1 VVFEPDPSG
10 LNPAGR
16 AKQALLTAPHGAT
29 ATWELVYEANNA
41 VTMLPRCH
49 DTWPH
54 NKPTVPV
61 SMLQAVK
68 VPTSPKTAFAMTYE
82 LGSVPASSC
91 RQGLLTRLALPTAGN
106 ENTVCNGG
114 QHCAGIE
121 WSYADYQMP
130 LAACDGRVH
139 FSLTPGVVEKRV
151 YATTGLSQP
160 TGKWTYLPTL
170 TTTSD
175 PARTVQCSDGFPP
188 QYSVEHFYTFTNTVT
203 NLLNDQTVHHFS
215 VLPRPNHEVPQ
226 PPSVVSRW
234 QEFSLP
240 LTRAASITGS
250 DGKTLYLS
258 EEIKDC
264 TSPTNCTTAA
274 KKYVRYD
281 RDASLFYL
289 SSPITDRYDLQRRP
303 VSERTVYLPGLPK
316 EHFVEN
322 TRTDFDG
329 VGHYRNMVE
338 LGGGWALAGG
348 ARTVTTYF
356 NPESRTYM
364 LDDNDQPT
372 TQHNYVSLAGR
383 SPWKLDTYVSIART
397 QGGSAAAERTCFDS
411 GTGFLERRRLYAN
424 GAGPGTHDVIVVY
437 GGKTAQGNV
446 TGQTFYGGDK
456 ATLNTGTDVC
466 AANFPFPAADYA
478 TVRGFGG
485 GGGLPTSMEWKEGA
499 ATVLRQY
506 LASVD
511 VNGARVLSTTEPDE
525 IRTDYHYDVLG
536 RLEWIKPGGA
546 NPPAN
551 EKFTAWTRFTY
562 GTAAAGGCVAGNPD
576 SCASLLV
583 ERFTAGSFGGAPL
596 ERRRYRFDG
605 LGRLIRDGIGV
616 PGIAATEWSEVVTKY
631 DSEGQVFF
639 RSERHTTNPDNI
651 GTSFSGFDV
660 FGRPTQVVS
669 ADGTSVDL
677 SYVGVQ
683 AETRTTKIARF
694 NGTFVNGQA
703 LPPIVDK
710 PTDKTTTFDALHRV
724 AEVLGNAN
732 GPTSGQLKTGYLYDV
747 GDRVTGV
754 RMTEL
759 GTNLPQNRD
768 FAYDGLGRLRS
779 EDHPELLHTGSAV
792 FCGSGAHTQSHDV
805 VYDGYDSLGNLL
817 RKCDDE
823 VDLVFKYDR
832 AQRLTEVRRVGE
844 HPNDPCNSEVGTCL
858 EKRIYGV
865 GTTAGNRSAG
875 KLAQAS
881 SFNYRS
887 DTAPPP
893 ANTALFGAVELIYNY
908 SYDGTVAVDG
918 GLSSRTLKW
927 SVSTNPTLAPVPFAE
942 TFKQDFSY
950 TSLGLPAKVDY
961 PTCEF
966 AGCTRSPRLVSLGYT
981 EGMLT
986 NVSGYATLTYWPHPM
1001 LRRVTFADSRIWQQ
1015 DPDVSHLPRPK
1026 FICIPVAGTPA
1037 SVDCTTG
1044 LGPYTYDGDGNL
1056 KTVGGEKWVYDEYGQ
1071 VVYGQMSS
1079 GEYERFG
1086 YDLFDNMQTK
1096 WYGRITNGV
1105 AADSSV
1111 RNLPTSLTTN
1121 RLVGA
1126 NYGYDQ
1132 RGNLIA
1138 WDGNTYKYDERGR
1151 LGVAHQAGKVRW
1163 YFYDVDGERTLTFEP
1178 PEFTPD
1184 VRPNYDWTLRGLD
1197 GKALRWLQFT
1207 RVNGVFTWTWK
1218 KDYVYRNGAPLAYE
1232 TPAGR
1237 GTYFVDHLATPRL
1250 VYAENGSVSG
1260 HHYYPFGE
1268 EAFFQSGDAE
1278 AIKFTG
1284 HERDLFDTTS
1294 AQDDIDYMHARSY
1307 EPLLGRFMSPDRF
1320 DMLGLQ
1326 RTSPDRFGELLRQPA
1341 SWNLYGYAI
1350 NNPVKYQDPDGRAW
1364 QLVFAGAGGGTATAG
1379 TGAAGGTAAFTAGA
1393 LPVVAAGLAGVAL
1406 GYGIDQIPGV
1416 SDFVTIDKLSD
1427 AIANVMLASAA
1438 KEAKNNI
1445 DGTLTRTYEHIGTG
1459 GYPPPNEPNDPRW
1472 RNVYNRLKHQLES
1485 ARERVKELWRSDQS
1499 EYLRKVEQALADLEK
1514 WFRPGG

>member
-1 VVFEPDPSG
+1 MPRSRPGIFVVVAIVLLGLGSIAAPATAQVGNVFLGAPCRILDAGVTNEEPLFLAQEERTVPVTGSCGVPADASAVFVVITVAHALDPGYLTIYESGGVMPRAIAIDYDAGSTVTNTIAVALGQARDGSGSLQVFAAAEARVALDVVGFAGNPDNGGEWKGPFGYRPVPGCRVTDTREDGGAIQGYQSRLIAVQGRCNIPESAPVAMLNVTAIAAEEAGQLELYPSDEHPQALGETSFPVGEDRAGALLVRLAQEPGGDVAIDNNSHGTVNAVVDAQGYFDVNAPTAYRAVTPCTLVHSALQSGQSQTFSAEACRGSFPVGRQPVAVFVNLRVLSAEAHGEVVATLPGSTDPIVSSLMAFPEIKTPLAHGAVLELDAGGSFALLATTKDESPIDVVVDVYGYFETQGGVLELVDPGLVLTDGIHPANERGVDPNKLYDFGGIDKVNLVNGNLSIKLPIGSRYPVGGGLSYGLQLAYNAKNWDYQLRREVAGSNWIYSTEAVPNRVSNAGVGWMISVGGRLLSPSDAENNSGGPMLVGGPRQDPQPQWVWIDPEGAEHIFYGQLNAREDGPIAGTLWTRDGTYLRLSNDGTNFKKLEFPDGTVYRFELVNQQLFGGTVQNRWLLRYMLNSYAGNLVTISYVRLQALGTNEIRWIITDSHNRHQEVIFEPDPSG

-338 LGGGWALAGG
+338 LGGGWTLAGG

-724 AEVLGNAN
+724 VEVLGNAN
-732 GPTSGQLKTGYLYDV
+732 GTTSGQLKTGYLYDC
-747 GDRVTGV
+747 
-754 RMTEL
+754 
-759 GTNLPQNRD
+759 
-768 FAYDGLGRLRS
+768 
-779 EDHPELLHTGSAV
+779 LL
-792 FCGSGAHTQSHDV
+792 
-805 VYDGYDSLGNLL
+805 
-817 RKCDDE
+817 
-823 VDLVFKYDR
+823 
-832 AQRLTEVRRVGE
+832 
-844 HPNDPCNSEVGTCL
+844 
-858 EKRIYGV
+858 
-865 GTTAGNRSAG
+865 
-875 KLAQAS
+875 
-881 SFNYRS
+881 
-887 DTAPPP
+887 
-893 ANTALFGAVELIYNY
+893 
-908 SYDGTVAVDG
+908 
-918 GLSSRTLKW
+918 
-927 SVSTNPTLAPVPFAE
+927 
-942 TFKQDFSY
+942 Y
-950 TSLGLPAKVDY
+950 TSD
-961 PTCEF
+961 
-966 AGCTRSPRLVSLGYT
+966 
-981 EGMLT
+981 
-986 NVSGYATLTYWPHPM
+986 
-1001 LRRVTFADSRIWQQ
+1001 
-1015 DPDVSHLPRPK
+1015 
-1026 FICIPVAGTPA
+1026 
-1037 SVDCTTG
+1037 
-1044 LGPYTYDGDGNL
+1044 
-1056 KTVGGEKWVYDEYGQ
+1056 
-1071 VVYGQMSS
+1071 
-1079 GEYERFG
+1079 
-1086 YDLFDNMQTK
+1086 
-1096 WYGRITNGV
+1096 
-1105 AADSSV
+1105 AAD
-1111 RNLPTSLTTN
+1111 
-1121 RLVGA
+1121 
-1126 NYGYDQ
+1126 
-1132 RGNLIA
+1132 
-1138 WDGNTYKYDERGR
+1138 E
-1151 LGVAHQAGKVRW
+1151 
-1163 YFYDVDGERTLTFEP
+1163 
-1178 PEFTPD
+1178 
-1184 VRPNYDWTLRGLD
+1184 
-1197 GKALRWLQFT
+1197 
-1207 RVNGVFTWTWK
+1207 
-1218 KDYVYRNGAPLAYE
+1218 
-1232 TPAGR
+1232 
-1237 GTYFVDHLATPRL
+1237 
-1250 VYAENGSVSG
+1250 
-1260 HHYYPFGE
+1260 
-1268 EAFFQSGDAE
+1268 
-1278 AIKFTG
+1278 
-1284 HERDLFDTTS
+1284 
-1294 AQDDIDYMHARSY
+1294 
-1307 EPLLGRFMSPDRF
+1307 
-1320 DMLGLQ
+1320 
-1326 RTSPDRFGELLRQPA
+1326 
-1341 SWNLYGYAI
+1341 
-1350 NNPVKYQDPDGRAW
+1350 
-1364 QLVFAGAGGGTATAG
+1364 
-1379 TGAAGGTAAFTAGA
+1379 
-1393 LPVVAAGLAGVAL
+1393 
-1406 GYGIDQIPGV
+1406 
-1416 SDFVTIDKLSD
+1416 
-1427 AIANVMLASAA
+1427 
-1438 KEAKNNI
+1438 
-1445 DGTLTRTYEHIGTG
+1445 
-1459 GYPPPNEPNDPRW
+1459 
-1472 RNVYNRLKHQLES
+1472 
-1485 ARERVKELWRSDQS
+1485 
-1499 EYLRKVEQALADLEK
+1499 
-1514 WFRPGG
+1514 